1 MSQQADKNSPSPELE
16 FILGAAPVRFNWTV
30 RVPVPKDD
38 DYVVVKLPLQFEAVD
53 QTELNRFRGIG
64 LADGEQVPSDV
75 EIARQVVKG
84 WPVLRNAEGSLVP
97 FSEAK
102 LEQLLRHPVM
112 ATAIAA
118 TYLAAMNGVAAR
130 KNA

>member
-1 MSQQADKNSPSPELE
+1 MSQADKNSPSPELE

-53 QTELNRFRGIG
+53 QAELNRFRGIG
-64 LADGEQVPSDV
+64 LAADQAVPSDV
-75 EIARQVVKG
+75 EIARRVVKG
-84 WPVLRNAEGSLVP
+84 WPVLRNAEGSHVP
-97 FSEAK
+97 FSEEA
-102 LEQLLRHPVM
+102 LERVLKQPVM
-112 ATAIAA
+112 ATAIVA
-118 TYLAAMNGVAAR
+118 TYLAAMSGAAAR